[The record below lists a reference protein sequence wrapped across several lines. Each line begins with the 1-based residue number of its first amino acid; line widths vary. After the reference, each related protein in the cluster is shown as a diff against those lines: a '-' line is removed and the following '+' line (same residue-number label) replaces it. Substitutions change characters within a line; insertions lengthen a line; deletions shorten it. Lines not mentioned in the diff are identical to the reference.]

1 MNFPA
6 MSAVGN
12 DDEDRLMID
21 LFRGYN
27 ALVQPVANKSHLP
40 MIVQIAMQLVL
51 LVNVDEKQQV
61 MHTNVWLALK
71 WNDYQ
76 LKWDPSNYGGIESM
90 RVAPDKIW
98 QPDIVLFNNA
108 DGNYEVSFL
117 CNTLIHHTGEVLWV
131 PPAIY
136 KSSCIIDVEYF
147 PVRLQN
153 LPLQRLKIKFDEQ
166 ICSLTFGSWTYNR
179 EELKLD
185 FLYSDMVD
193 FSDYA
198 SSSIW
203 DLIDGPAILT
213 EDRSRVEFQ
222 IRIRSARSL
231 NLQFFPTFRRKT
243 LFYTVVLLLPTIM
256 MAFLNVTVFYLP
268 TASGEKMGLT
278 MNVSL
283 SIVVFLLLVS
293 KILPPTSSS
302 IPLAAKYLLLTF
314 VLNVITI
321 VVTTVICN
329 IYFRSAA
336 THHLPPWVR
345 SLFLEWLPLFMCM
358 KRPNRKNVLRF
369 LKKRHTPTETRN
381 IGPEEAVRIENHH
394 PHCSM
399 HDTRKIQHACA
410 DLTPDAQRALD
421 AIEFITENR
430 RDEEIN
436 KQMKDDWKYVS
447 MVIDRFLLYGF
458 FAVTLGGTIGII
470 ASAPTIFETV
480 DENQNIKRLKYLYK
494 LNRNY
499 SFNDTYQPGIY

>member
-1 MNFPA
+1 MKPIKSAKSPIKMANVLCIIFLFLLKA

-222 IRIRSARSL
+222 IRIR
-231 NLQFFPTFRRKT
+231 RKT

-345 SLFLEWLPLFMCM
+345 SLFLEVCLV
-358 KRPNRKNVLRF
+358 NNSIY
-369 LKKRHTPTETRN
+369 LKTLVASPVHVHEAAESKECASILEETAYSDRN
-381 IGPEEAVRIENHH
+381 
-394 PHCSM
+394 
-399 HDTRKIQHACA
+399 
-410 DLTPDAQRALD
+410 
-421 AIEFITENR
+421 
-430 RDEEIN
+430 
-436 KQMKDDWKYVS
+436 
-447 MVIDRFLLYGF
+447 
-458 FAVTLGGTIGII
+458 
-470 ASAPTIFETV
+470 
-480 DENQNIKRLKYLYK
+480 
-494 LNRNY
+494 
-499 SFNDTYQPGIY
+499 